1 MPHLHQRIL
10 NKIKIQSNSAYD
22 HDATRSPLALCIV
35 FKMFADIYVI
45 NVRMQWKSICS
56 IQMYCVL
63 CSWCAQRCKNQSN
76 QKNQESMQSMYV
88 RMQKNQESIEL
99 MHCVLCKGFAQMLE
113 SLRRQYVDSTRRTS
127 ASAQL
132 TMNNLEISCKRF

>member
-10 NKIKIQSNSAYD
+10 NKIKIQSNSAYN
-22 HDATRSPLALCIV
+22 HDAARSPPALCIV
-35 FKMFADIYVI
+35 FKMCADIYVI

-76 QKNQESMQSMYV
+76 QSNQWSRINAINV

-99 MHCVLCKGFAQMLE
+99 MRCVQDLHRCRNHCDADMLIRPE
-113 SLRRQYVDSTRRTS
+113 EHLLAHNSQWIT
-127 ASAQL
+127 
-132 TMNNLEISCKRF
+132 